1 MITIPRAVT
10 RKWLATA
17 LVLSTVACSDNF
29 LKVTN
34 PNVIDAATVDPVTG
48 ASTLAASAQQ
58 NFMTAYGWQIM
69 YSSWMS
75 GETLVVETFPTRNEF
90 GIRTVSDN
98 NGNLNNDVWTPLQLA
113 ASSAKLLLDL
123 KLPTPTTNINIA
135 RAATFRGFSILHIA
149 TDFCTGTL
157 SSGPEFTTNQML
169 DSAVYWFTQG
179 MTVGNA
185 NGSADGKALA
195 TAALVGR
202 ARAYLQKGTLASATA
217 DANAVPA
224 GFVYNLPYQDDL
236 SNRTRLGNRLWQFT
250 FDRGSIAVAPA
261 YQVGDPRVT
270 YLTPAT
276 SPPPFDASLAAFMFA
291 QQKYPG
297 FASPIRVASKM
308 EAEYI
313 AAEASADPV
322 VELALINRQR
332 LANGQPVYTGP
343 VDAPSV
349 LTELFNQ
356 RGLEFYLEGKRLADL
371 RRQPAATLNVPPT
384 GGTYFK
390 PGFPPIGN
398 QTCYPIPRAERD
410 NNPNMK

>member
-1 MITIPRAVT
+1 MITIPRAVA

-17 LVLSTVACSDNF
+17 LVLSTVACSDGF

-48 ASTLAASAQQ
+48 AATLSASAQQ

-98 NGNLNNDVWTPLQLA
+98 NGSMNTDLWVPLSLA
-113 ASSAKLLLDL
+113 ISSAKLLLDL
-123 KLPTPTTNINIA
+123 TLPTPTTNINIA
-135 RAATFRGFSILHIA
+135 RAATFRGFSILQTA
-149 TDFCTGTL
+149 LDFCTGTL
-157 SSGPEFTTNQML
+157 SSGPELTTNVML

-185 NGSADGKALA
+185 NGTAAGTALA
-195 TAALVGR
+195 NAALVGR
-202 ARAYLQKGTLASATA
+202 ARAYLQKGTNASAAA
-217 DANAVPA
+217 DAAAVPA
-224 GFVYNLPYQDDL
+224 GFVYNLAYQDDL

-261 YQVGDPRVT
+261 FQVGDPRVT
-270 YLTPAT
+270 YLSPAA
-276 SPPPFDASLAAFMFA
+276 SPPPFDASLASFMFA
-291 QQKYPG
+291 QQKYPS
-297 FASPIRVASKM
+297 FASSIRLASKI
-308 EAEYI
+308 EADYV

-322 VELALINRQR
+322 AQVVLINRQR
-332 LANGQPVYTGP
+332 LANGRPAYAGA
-343 VDAPSV
+343 VDAASV
-349 LTELFNQ
+349 MMELYNQ
-356 RGLEFYLEGKRLADL
+356 RAFEFYLEGKRLGDL
-371 RRQPAATLNVPPT
+371 RRNPAATNYVPQT
-384 GGTYFK
+384 GSTYFK

-398 QTCYPIPRAERD
+398 QTCYPLPRAERD
-410 NNPNMK
+410 NNPNIK